1 MYVLQLMEKAEARE
15 KERIKDEQRRQ
26 KKMEDSFKRMLKPY
40 GADWSLETKVRFD
53 WLNVADL

>member
-1 MYVLQLMEKAEARE
+1 MEKAEARE